1 MQSRTKP
8 LTTPLAIFPG
18 IEPPLKPSEINQN
31 RPRGSSINGHN
42 FPTQLA
48 KTLYLVLHHLPLYGC
63 NVPLPCSSLSLSLTH
78 TFFTMPLTLSPSS
91 STSIISQR
99 ANLSF
104 FNNRGTGPA
113 FIRLPKS
120 NNNGNV
126 GSGGLVI
133 FASNGVNN
141 RRALEVVFEPF
152 EEVKKELL
160 LVPTEAS
167 DSLAR
172 QKYTEECVA
181 AINEQIKW
189 VCIINLKVVN
199 FKRIYVIF
207 MLIRNVGC

>member
-1 MQSRTKP
+1 
-8 LTTPLAIFPG
+8 
-18 IEPPLKPSEINQN
+18 
-31 RPRGSSINGHN
+31 
-42 FPTQLA
+42 
-48 KTLYLVLHHLPLYGC
+48 
-63 NVPLPCSSLSLSLTH
+63 
-78 TFFTMPLTLSPSS
+78 
-91 STSIISQR
+91 
-99 ANLSF
+99 
-104 FNNRGTGPA
+104 
-113 FIRLPKS
+113 
-120 NNNGNV
+120 V

-189 VCIINLKVVN
+189 VCIINLKVFN
-199 FKRIYVIF
+199 FKKNLCHLHAY
-207 MLIRNVGC
+207 